1 MCISSTSILSKS
13 LLTLVPA
20 IEVYNYSTIKNY
32 LLKFIIIRNN
42 YWMLRII
49 IFLVIIFTIIYLI
62 TNFIISKKQSGNLK
76 FIIPI
81 LFTLLIVGIIFFIL
95 PRFGLN
101 PFFLFQT
108 IISKVIPYLSMLRGI
123 I

>member
-1 MCISSTSILSKS
+1 M
-13 LLTLVPA
+13 
-20 IEVYNYSTIKNY
+20 
-32 LLKFIIIRNN
+32 LK
-42 YWMLRII
+42 II
-49 IFLVIIFTIIYLI
+49 IFLVLIFTIIYLI
-62 TNFIISKKQSGNLK
+62 TNLILSKRQNGLIK

-81 LFTLLIVGIIFFIL
+81 VFTLIIVGILFFIL

-101 PFFLFQT
+101 PFALFQT

>member
-1 MCISSTSILSKS
+1 M
-13 LLTLVPA
+13 
-20 IEVYNYSTIKNY
+20 
-32 LLKFIIIRNN
+32 LK
-42 YWMLRII
+42 II
-49 IFLVIIFTIIYLI
+49 IFLVLIFTIIYLI
-62 TNFIISKKQSGNLK
+62 TNFIMSKRENGLLK

-81 LFTLLIVGIIFFIL
+81 ALTLIIVGIIFFIL

-101 PFFLFQT
+101 PLVLFQT

>member
-1 MCISSTSILSKS
+1 M
-13 LLTLVPA
+13 
-20 IEVYNYSTIKNY
+20 
-32 LLKFIIIRNN
+32 LK
-42 YWMLRII
+42 II
-49 IFLVIIFTIIYLI
+49 IFFVLIFTIIYLI
-62 TNFIISKKQSGNLK
+62 TNFILSKRQNGLVK

-81 LFTLLIVGIIFFIL
+81 VFTLIVIVILFFIL

-101 PFFLFQT
+101 PFALFQT